1 MVVVESMSRILQ
13 LLAAIVE
20 AYSAKKL
27 FVYLFIGMIHRLK
40 LNPSMLAR
48 VSKISFSRDV
58 ASEAQYICHF
68 DISIYCN
75 HVS

>member
-1 MVVVESMSRILQ
+1 MFAVESMSRILQ

-58 ASEAQYICHF
+58 ASEGQYICHF
-68 DISIYCN
+68 DIRQWILR
-75 HVS
+75 